1 MNAKL
6 GLTVQDPI
14 RYQFRSLLVAE
25 SIRSVIGAEQ
35 IVDIQLVSVTVVT
48 RFVLFFYLPLPPFIL
63 RLGNH
68 KIQWFGRH
76 GFQRAVLLTQ
86 VCWISVAGGGIKEI
100 PMEQTGKGKT
110 YKCTRTNS
118 SKQRNKIIPEV
129 QSAIRDRLIGGGG
142 KLH

>member
-1 MNAKL
+1 MMVIWMNAEL

-35 IVDIQLVSVTVVT
+35 IVDIELVSVTLVT

-100 PMEQTGKGKT
+100 PMEQTGKDDDDQVN
-110 YKCTRTNS
+110 CI
-118 SKQRNKIIPEV
+118 KI
-129 QSAIRDRLIGGGG
+129 SADEEKKGFIVIRRHG
-142 KLH
+142 